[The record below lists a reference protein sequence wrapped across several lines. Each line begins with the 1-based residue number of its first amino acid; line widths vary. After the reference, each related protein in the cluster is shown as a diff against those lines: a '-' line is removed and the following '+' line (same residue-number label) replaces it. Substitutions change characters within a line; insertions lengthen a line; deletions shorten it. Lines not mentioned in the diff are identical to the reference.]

1 MQFREHQLQAHSRT
15 AWLVVCFFVLLVALC
30 GFVNLVLG
38 LGWRLLAPFAQGY
51 PALFFET
58 NTALIML
65 FVIGGSLVELH
76 RLQDG
81 GGPRVARW
89 VGGQEVTRTDD
100 ALHRRLLNVVDE
112 MALASGQP
120 VPRVFVLPREDAI
133 NAFVAGWGP
142 QDLSLCVTR
151 GALERLTRAELQ
163 GLVAHEFGHIEGDDL
178 PLSMRLLALVW
189 GLSLVH
195 GYGRHLMASDEQGRV
210 NPLSW
215 LAGVVFAT
223 LGWAG
228 WLAGRLLQAAV
239 SRQREFLADA
249 CAIQYTR
256 TRDGLGNVLRKIWHD
271 QQVLAGRMRHPAADM
286 VASLLLHESGHAAWL
301 ASHPPLPVRIL
312 RVCGSVLPPLPAP
325 LVRLQASEPLRRSAT
340 PRGAPPGALAASGD
354 AGEMRE
360 HTVDAQQ
367 GPMASL
373 PGTTGDEEIAR
384 RERLLADR
392 EAMQRL
398 QHRVGPTE
406 SRLIVLA
413 LIMNPANNREHKL
426 WRQLAEG
433 VHQQQQILD
442 DVGRLL
448 PVRRV
453 PEFERLTELIAK
465 GPLEHRRALA
475 EQARDLLRA
484 DGRVSPRDRLWWL
497 TLRHRM
503 GMPQNKQA
511 FMRPVTGQG
520 QDLSNLSPED
530 QHHVKA
536 VSAYLARML
545 PMEPSDGS
553 LAPANQ
559 AWLAAVNRRI
569 GASWQGQETPQ
580 RPDADALAH
589 ALSGLQEL
597 SWMMRPQLL
606 KAWVEEA
613 MNHSPH
619 GLMSHETADALRLM
633 ASLLEAPMPPMLEA
647 HYRSA

>member
-1 MQFREHQLQAHSRT
+1 MQFREHQLQAHSRS
-15 AWLVVCFFVLLVALC
+15 AWLIVCFFALLLVLC

-38 LGWRLLAPFAQGY
+38 LGWRLLVPFAQGY

-89 VGGQEVTRTDD
+89 VGGQEVTRPDD

-249 CAIQYTR
+249 FAIQYTR

-301 ASHPPLPVRIL
+301 ASHPPLPARIQ
-312 RVCGSVLPPLPAP
+312 RICGSVLPPLPAP
-325 LVRLQASEPLRRSAT
+325 LVRLEASEPRRPSTSPA
-340 PRGAPPGALAASGD
+340 GALAASDPGD
-354 AGEMRE
+354 DGLDP
-360 HTVDAQQ
+360 HG
-367 GPMASL
+367 GPMAERNAAT
-373 PGTTGDEEIAR
+373 PAARAPADEEIAR

-413 LIMNPANNREHKL
+413 LIMNPANSREHKL

-433 VHQQQQILD
+433 VHQQQQILE
-442 DVGRLL
+442 DVSKLL

-520 QDLSNLSPED
+520 QDLSDLGPED

-545 PMEPSDGS
+545 PMEQPDGT
-553 LAPANQ
+553 LVAANQ
-559 AWLAAVNRRI
+559 AWLAGVNRRI
-569 GASWQGQETPQ
+569 GASWQGHDAQQ

-597 SWMMRPQLL
+597 SWMLRPQLL

-613 MNHSPH
+613 MNHSPQ